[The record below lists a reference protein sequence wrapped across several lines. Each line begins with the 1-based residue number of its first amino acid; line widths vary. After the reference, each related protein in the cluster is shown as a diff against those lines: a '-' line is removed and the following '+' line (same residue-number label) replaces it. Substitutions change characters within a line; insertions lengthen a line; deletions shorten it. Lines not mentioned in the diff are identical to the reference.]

1 MSSVLSYVT
10 SPIRNYVSSLII
22 SALSKYI
29 VGIEVNCTYFQSLW
43 FEALGILSQE
53 LNLQNVELNLTSLEN
68 DLGIALPI
76 VIKSS
81 FAKSLKI
88 VIPWTSLLSL
98 PIGVYIENLN
108 IELED
113 KVGVIFPSSL

>member
-1 MSSVLSYVT
+1 M
-10 SPIRNYVSSLII
+10 
-22 SALSKYI
+22 
-29 VGIEVNCTYFQSLW
+29 
-43 FEALGILSQE
+43 
-53 LNLQNVELNLTSLEN
+53 QNVELNLTSLEN
-68 DLGIALPI
+68 DLGITLPI

-113 KVGVIFPSSL
+113 KVRVLLPSSL